1 MRSVLSLAPKASW
14 LRRSRD
20 SLDLRNSS
28 GYAVAEFAVVLPA
41 LIFITFIGMWCIN
54 VGIHQLHIQSISAAV
69 ARTASRG
76 DSINAQVSAAR
87 SEGIHIEMVRD
98 ATTITVSAA
107 QEVEISFPGMHTGIH
122 LSSSSSELIESDAVD
137 GSTVS

>member
-1 MRSVLSLAPKASW
+1 MRSVRSLAPKASW
-14 LRRSRD
+14 LRRSRG

-41 LIFITFIGMWCIN
+41 LIFITFLGMWCIN
-54 VGIHQLHIQSISAAV
+54 VGMHQLHIQSISAAV

-76 DSINAQVSAAR
+76 DSINAQVDAAR
-87 SEGIHIEMVRD
+87 SEGIHLNMQRD

-107 QEVEISFPGMHTGIH
+107 QEVEISFPGLHTGIQ
-122 LSSSSSELIESDAVD
+122 LTAFSSELIESDAVD
-137 GSTVS
+137 GFTIS